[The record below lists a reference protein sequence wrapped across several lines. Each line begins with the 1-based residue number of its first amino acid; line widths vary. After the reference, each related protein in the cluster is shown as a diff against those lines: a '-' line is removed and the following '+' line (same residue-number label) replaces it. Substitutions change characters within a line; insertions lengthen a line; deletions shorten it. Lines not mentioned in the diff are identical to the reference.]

1 MAEEP
6 FIRGLE
12 HVVLVVTHPQV
23 AVLTN
28 YRIQV
33 HIVLV
38 DVAVTLASCTV
49 PLHQIAMLFFLSRN
63 ELAPLLNSGLLSLF
77 VVSCA
82 IQASKRQVEGTI
94 ILYIGYAR
102 LSNVGSYAVLSLVL
116 VDDFLL
122 CDTELLTSV
131 VLVGVLPSIELT
143 GHFVVNI
150 RPNNLNVGSSSV

>member
-1 MAEEP
+1 MTEEQ

-23 AVLTN
+23 TVLTN

-33 HIVLV
+33 HIVRV
-38 DVAVTLASCTV
+38 DVAVTLAKCAV
-49 PLHQIAMLFFLSRN
+49 PLHQVAMLFFLSRD
-63 ELAPLLNSGLLSLF
+63 ELAPLFISGLVSL
-77 VVSCA
+77 VGVADA
-82 IQASKRQVEGTI
+82 IQASERQIEGPI
-94 ILYIGYAR
+94 VFYIGNAGLR
-102 LSNVGSYAVLSLVL
+102 NVGAFAVLSLVF

-122 CDTELLTSV
+122 CDTELLTGV

-150 RPNNLNVGSSSV
+150 RPNYLNVGSSSV